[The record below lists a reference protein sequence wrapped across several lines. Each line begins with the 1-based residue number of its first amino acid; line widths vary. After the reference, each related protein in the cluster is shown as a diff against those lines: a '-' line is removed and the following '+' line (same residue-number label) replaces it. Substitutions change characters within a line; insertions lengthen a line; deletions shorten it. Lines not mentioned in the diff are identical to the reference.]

1 MKERH
6 KRKEV
11 YSFII
16 VSHTDNQ
23 SRQFLLSAS
32 MLRFL
37 ICILLLFVLGL
48 GLMIYRL
55 SLSAYREY
63 ELKAKAAEQHQR
75 VTELERENAE
85 LSSTYDAI
93 SMEYQQLQESIEA
106 REKEE
111 EEKAIET
118 TLPRLYPSDGVGE
131 LKTTF
136 SENKPYLTIGMHKGD
151 NVVATGDGT
160 VRLIDYDEGYVHS
173 IEIEHINGYIS
184 RYLCNKEVE
193 IKVSEGDQVKARDA
207 LFTITRDFTE
217 LDYQILLNNEALNP
231 FQVMKVEE

>member
-23 SRQFLLSAS
+23 SRQLLLSAA
-32 MLRFL
+32 MLRFVV
-37 ICILLLFVLGL
+37 CLLVLCGLGL
-48 GLMIYRL
+48 GLMIYWL
-55 SLSAYREY
+55 SASAYREY
-63 ELKAKAAEQHQR
+63 ELKAKVDEGQQR
-75 VTELERENAE
+75 VAALEEENAR
-85 LSSTYDAI
+85 LSSDYDAI
-93 SMEYQQLQESIEA
+93 NAEYTQLKASLEA
-106 REKEE
+106 EKEE
-111 EEKAIET
+111 EEAKAIET

-136 SENKPYLTIGMHKGD
+136 SEQKPYLTIGMHKGD
-151 NVVATGDGT
+151 NVVATGDGV

-193 IKVSEGDQVKARDA
+193 IKVSEGDEVKARDA

-217 LDYQILLNNEALNP
+217 LDYQIILNNEALNP
-231 FQVMKVEE
+231 FQVMKLEE